1 MSDEQGGSQQELA
14 TKEEV
19 RKLTE
24 EIGQIKELLRSLT
37 VTVLRAADSPAG
49 NMSKE
54 AEVGTDM
61 EQEEPHADFLH
72 GIGAGFRPAP
82 VKVSPPSFIT
92 RPLGKARPK
101 RARVGSLED
110 ETEAH
115 FVKPHGFRPDFVVCA
130 IELEDFHCVRF

>member
-61 EQEEPHADFLH
+61 EQEEPHAEFLH
-72 GIGAGFRPAP
+72 FSHIRRT
-82 VKVSPPSFIT
+82 PSTICT
-92 RPLGKARPK
+92 NM
-101 RARVGSLED
+101 
-110 ETEAH
+110 
-115 FVKPHGFRPDFVVCA
+115 
-130 IELEDFHCVRF
+130 